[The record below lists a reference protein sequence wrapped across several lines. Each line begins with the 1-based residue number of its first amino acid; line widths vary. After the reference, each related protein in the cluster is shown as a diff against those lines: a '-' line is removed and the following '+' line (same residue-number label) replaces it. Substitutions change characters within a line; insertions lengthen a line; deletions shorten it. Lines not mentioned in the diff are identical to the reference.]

1 VTGWQTNFSLRRRV
15 LTGLFAATIGYWSV
29 IAALTV
35 EENVDEV
42 HELYDIHLTHTAL
55 GLLRVVDT
63 AAAASS
69 TITGE
74 VATQSIQHL
83 FQQWPEFPQP
93 VIAGQGAV
101 PTTPL
106 PNETPELRTPT
117 VKRNVA
123 HGLTLRYQVWR
134 NDGFLVFQSANA
146 PNTPITEQLGFSK
159 TTTPDGK
166 VWRNYSVWDD
176 RQHLRAVVSESNED
190 RMQLVR
196 SIAIKSMNP
205 ILLGMPLFI
214 LLMWL
219 SVRRGLGPLTDLDQA
234 IARRDANS
242 LTPIDE
248 SKSPRELQPIVR
260 ELNKLIGRMKQ
271 SLENERRFNA
281 NAAHELNTPLAAIQT
296 HVYVART
303 TTDEAERQ
311 KALDQARIGLER
323 SIRLVGQMLAIARID
338 HRQAQADVI
347 WLDLSEIAQ
356 GVCAELALLA
366 LRRDQ
371 TLELIAA
378 PEPTRMAGSPD
389 LLHRLISNLVDN
401 ALRYARDG
409 GNIVVEVRRTSTG
422 VRLTVQD
429 DGPGIPADQLDRV
442 FDRYYRLA
450 DQGPRG
456 TGLGLAICRT
466 IAEIHQGKIS
476 LAQGPGGQ
484 GLVVTCDFQ
493 VGQTEAISPDP
504 GSKTALRTPQ

>member
-1 VTGWQTNFSLRRRV
+1 MTAWQTNYSLRRRV
-15 LTGLFAATIGYWSV
+15 LTGLFAATIGYWGV

-35 EENVDEV
+35 EENVGEV
-42 HELYDIHLTHTAL
+42 HALYDIHLTHAAL
-55 GLLRVVDT
+55 ALLRVANTDAAT
-63 AAAASS
+63 SGTLTGAAATQ
-69 TITGE
+69 TI
-74 VATQSIQHL
+74 QQL
-83 FQQWPEFPQP
+83 FQQWPEFPQRVNP
-93 VIAGQGAV
+93 GQAAL
-101 PTTPL
+101 PSTPP
-106 PNETPELRTPT
+106 PNETPGLRASTA
-117 VKRNVA
+117 KKNVA
-123 HGLTLRYQVWR
+123 HGLALRYQVWR
-134 NDGFLVFQSANA
+134 SDGFLVFQSANA
-146 PNTPITEQLGFSK
+146 PDTPMTDELGFSK
-159 TTTPDGK
+159 DTDPGGK

-176 RQHLRAVVSESNED
+176 RQHLRAVVSESNDD

-196 SIAIKSMNP
+196 SIAIKSMSP

-214 LLMWL
+214 LLIWL

-248 SKSPRELQPIVR
+248 SKSPRELQPIVK

-311 KALDQARIGLER
+311 RALEQARIGLER

-378 PEPTRMAGSPD
+378 PVPTRMAGSPD

-401 ALRYARDG
+401 ALRYACDG
-409 GNIVVEVRRTSTG
+409 GSVVVEVSRSSTG

-466 IAEIHQGKIS
+466 IAEIHQGTIS
-476 LAQGPGGQ
+476 LAQGPGGR

-493 VGQTEAISPDP
+493 VGQTEPISPDP
-504 GSKTALRTPQ
+504 GSKTALQ